1 MTVEYR
7 ERIRRKYEELDAEK
21 GTVEGE
27 WRSTRMHSLGWQRS
41 CVVERRRKEVLREAE
56 TKDGGRRRWR
66 RQLGENREAWKMI
79 ECIKDRGEQP
89 PNSLK
94 HLYGQKKKAARRAVD
109 RARRS
114 MEEELYRQLDE
125 DGGKKMIFNMARDRT
140 EEGRDVKRSA
150 VIKDNNGKLITE
162 SKEVLRILA
171 ANFKELLNGKGT
183 ASCLELPSSVRR
195 EVEVGEIGQ
204 EEVQTAMHKMKKA
217 RRQGQTKCG

>member
-1 MTVEYR
+1 M
-7 ERIRRKYEELDAEK
+7 
-21 GTVEGE
+21 
-27 WRSTRMHSLGWQRS
+27 
-41 CVVERRRKEVLREAE
+41 
-56 TKDGGRRRWR
+56 
-66 RQLGENREAWKMI
+66 GENREAWKMI

-114 MEEELYRQLDE
+114 MEEELYRQLDD